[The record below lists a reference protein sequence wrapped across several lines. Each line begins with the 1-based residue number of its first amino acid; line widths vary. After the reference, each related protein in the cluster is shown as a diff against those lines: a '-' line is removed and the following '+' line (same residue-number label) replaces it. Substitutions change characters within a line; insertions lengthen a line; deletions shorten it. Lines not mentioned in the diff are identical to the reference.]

1 VGSQSTEIIKLISEV
16 KILRLDIAERVS
28 ICTHHLLRK
37 KSMEEDKQGYNR
49 LDFKSI
55 LNDLLIVW
63 LD

>member
-1 VGSQSTEIIKLISEV
+1 
-16 KILRLDIAERVS
+16 
-28 ICTHHLLRK
+28 
-37 KSMEEDKQGYNR
+37 MEEDKQGYNR